1 LLPALRVAEV
11 PVDNPLLDNLQPDDL
26 HRFPWREH
34 PLDRCVRISMA
45 IAGSVIFLLLTA
57 PG

>member
-1 LLPALRVAEV
+1 M
-11 PVDNPLLDNLQPDDL
+11 DNLLSDDLQLDDL